1 MMRRRLTAT
10 LKTTPVGELEMG
22 KEASGKWIP
31 FRQQRGEVKSR
42 KEESGIDPPF
52 ADKLKSIWVRPLF
65 PTPVLRAELSL
76 ALRPV

>member
-1 MMRRRLTAT
+1 M
-10 LKTTPVGELEMG
+10 GE
-22 KEASGKWIP
+22 EAPAKWIP
-31 FRQQRGEVKSR
+31 TRQQRGEGKAR

-52 ADKLKSIWVRPLF
+52 ADKLKSIWLRPLF